1 MEDLEEK
8 AALNTLDLDKIF
20 KSKAPKLYAKTPSF
34 ILRYLKKKVH
44 IDELNEI
51 LTINKD
57 RYGVDFMDAVVGYF
71 DLKLKIN
78 GLENID
84 KNGRYIFVSNHPL
97 GGLDGICLSAIV
109 GKKFDKRIKY
119 LVNDLL
125 YYIKNLQPIF
135 VPVNKY
141 GKQAK
146 DKAKAINDAYLSDDQ
161 IITFPAGICSRK
173 TGGKIIDLQW
183 QKSFIHKAIET
194 KRDVIPVHFN
204 ARNSNFFYRFANCR
218 KALGIK
224 FNIEMLFLPDEM
236 FKNKHQTFTI
246 TFGEPVKW
254 ETFDKSKTPQQWADE
269 VKNITYKLD

>member
-51 LTINKD
+51 LTIYKD

-97 GGLDGICLSAIV
+97 GG
-109 GKKFDKRIKY
+109 
-119 LVNDLL
+119 
-125 YYIKNLQPIF
+125 
-135 VPVNKY
+135 
-141 GKQAK
+141 
-146 DKAKAINDAYLSDDQ
+146 
-161 IITFPAGICSRK
+161 
-173 TGGKIIDLQW
+173 
-183 QKSFIHKAIET
+183 
-194 KRDVIPVHFN
+194 
-204 ARNSNFFYRFANCR
+204 
-218 KALGIK
+218 
-224 FNIEMLFLPDEM
+224 
-236 FKNKHQTFTI
+236 
-246 TFGEPVKW
+246 
-254 ETFDKSKTPQQWADE
+254 
-269 VKNITYKLD
+269 